1 MPHSAVLPSLAA
13 ELNCTVDEL
22 FATDDAEEE
31 RLPPLD
37 LHLLEQIYLVVGGA
51 LALERTQVRA

>member
-31 RLPPLD
+31 RLPLD
-37 LHLLEQIYLVVGGA
+37 LHLLEQVYLAVGAA
-51 LALERTQVRA
+51 LALEKTQVRS